1 MEAIVKFKAKTQS
14 QVTAARLA
22 WHAAMVAL
30 TPLALAGALAGCAA
44 LGPAAPPEQ
53 LVSQLATKR
62 WDALVAQDFDKA
74 YSLAAPS
81 YRQLTNADA
90 YKKKKQGVPVKWL
103 SAKVLRVKCE
113 EKKCDVRIEIE
124 SKPIV
129 PFTYKGTIA
138 SGLDETWVLEG
149 GKWWILESL

>member
-1 MEAIVKFKAKTQS
+1 MKAIVKFKAKMQS
-14 QVTAARLA
+14 QATAARLA
-22 WHAAMVAL
+22 WHGAMVAL

-44 LGPAAPPEQ
+44 LGPAAPAEQ

-62 WDALVAQDFDKA
+62 WDALVAQDFDTA

-113 EKKCDVRIEIE
+113 EKKCDVRIALE

-129 PFTYKGTIA
+129 PFSYRGNIV
-138 SGLDETWVLEG
+138 SGLDESWVLED